1 MEGLGGLRPPKK
13 NLIPLRVRC
22 SRMGVSR
29 EHGGTRFPHTPARG
43 RVWEG
48 AALKREYRETGFS
61 HPPPAGG
68 FGRAQPSQEEPMFIL
83 FVCGAA
89 A

>member
-1 MEGLGGLRPPKK
+1 
-13 NLIPLRVRC
+13 
-22 SRMGVSR
+22 MGKP
-29 EHGGTRFPHTPARG
+29 GFPILSPGG

-48 AALKREYRETGFS
+48 AALEQGDGETRFPHTLTRWEGLGGQN
-61 HPPPAGG
+61 PPKKNL
-68 FGRAQPSQEEPMFIL
+68 MFIL